1 MKKVLLSLAVMLMGL
16 GVMAQTNTYTRIT
29 SETDFEVGAQY
40 LIVGHDDALGYC
52 AMSYQKSAN
61 RHAIQVSEDSGA
73 ITVAPATDPT
83 SQTEVFQF
91 TLGGNAGAWTFFDEL
106 NNGYLYAA
114 SSSANQL
121 KTQASVDGNAQWSIT
136 FDSDGN
142 AVVTAQGTNTRNI
155 MRFNENSSNG
165 TPLFNCYNS
174 TSSINVPVSF
184 YKAGGEPT
192 IDPEPSNY
200 PTNFNA
206 SLDITKA
213 TLTWTAST
221 GSQLPRGYL
230 VIGSTGTI
238 TVPTD
243 GTPVDND
250 TDASDG
256 NVAYSTNGTTV
267 SFEQLPANSTFTF
280 AIFPYTN
287 SGENIDYKTDGTYPT
302 ASVTTQNVTCIFTS
316 DFANGLSPFTAYD
329 VEGDQSWT
337 TGSYDG
343 IPFAKMSGYANST
356 NNANE
361 DWLIFPDI
369 FAINDVSEGFTVS
382 FMNAYNYD
390 GDPLKVYISE
400 DYDGI
405 SDPNEFSWTDITNN
419 FEWSAGNYAWV
430 TTNHT
435 FNTEGMS
442 HFYFAFKYTSTT
454 EASST
459 WEIAEFKIYIGYDA
473 VAEYDAVSFDVYPNP
488 AESSIKVKAEKAT
501 TIQVLDM
508 TGRIVLS
515 VNANEGENTISVAEL
530 QSGVYFV
537 RMDGAAVK
545 FVKR

>member
-29 SETDFEVGAQY
+29 SETALNAGDKVLLVGFN
-40 LIVGHDDALGYC
+40 DDGQAFV
-52 AMSYQKSAN
+52 MSYQKTNN
-61 RHAIQVSEDSGA
+61 RHAIE
-73 ITVAPATDPT
+73 ITDNGGSITTSVANDAS
-83 SQTEVFQF
+83 SQTEPFELTV
-91 TLGGNAGAWTFFDEL
+91 GGNSGAWTFFDEL
-106 NNGYLYAA
+106 NNGYLYAPGGG
-114 SSSANQL
+114 NYL
-121 KTQASVDGNAQWSIT
+121 KTQSNLDNKGQWTIT
-136 FDSDGN
+136 FEGDGCVPTSN
-142 AVVTAQGTNTRNI
+142 GGVEQNI
-155 MRFNENSSNG
+155 MRYNVTSTLFGCYKSSSNVTG
-165 TPLFNCYNS
+165 LVY
-174 TSSINVPVSF
+174 I

-343 IPFAKMSGYANST
+343 IHFAKMSGYANST

-508 TGRIVLS
+508 TGRIVMS

>member
-29 SETDFEVGAQY
+29 SETALNAGDKVLLVGFN
-40 LIVGHDDALGYC
+40 DDGQAFV
-52 AMSYQKSAN
+52 MSYQKTNN
-61 RHAIQVSEDSGA
+61 RHAIE
-73 ITVAPATDPT
+73 ITDNGGSITTSVANDAS
-83 SQTEVFQF
+83 SQTEPFELTV
-91 TLGGNAGAWTFFDEL
+91 GGNSGAWTFFDEL
-106 NNGYLYAA
+106 NNGYLYAPGGG
-114 SSSANQL
+114 NYL
-121 KTQASVDGNAQWSIT
+121 KTQSNLDNKGQWTIT
-136 FDSDGN
+136 FEGDGCVPTSN
-142 AVVTAQGTNTRNI
+142 GGVEQNI
-155 MRFNENSSNG
+155 MRYNVTSTLFGCYKSSSNVTG
-165 TPLFNCYNS
+165 LVY
-174 TSSINVPVSF
+174 I

-192 IDPEPSNY
+192 IDPEPSSY

-343 IPFAKMSGYANST
+343 IHFAKMSGYANST

-508 TGRIVLS
+508 TGRIVMS

>member
-29 SETDFEVGAQY
+29 SETALNAGDKVLLVGFN
-40 LIVGHDDALGYC
+40 DDGQAFV
-52 AMSYQKSAN
+52 MSYQKTNN
-61 RHAIQVSEDSGA
+61 RHAIE
-73 ITVAPATDPT
+73 ITDNGGSITTSVANDAS
-83 SQTEVFQF
+83 SQTEPFELTV
-91 TLGGNAGAWTFFDEL
+91 GGNSGAWTFFDEL
-106 NNGYLYAA
+106 NNGYLYAPGGG
-114 SSSANQL
+114 NYL
-121 KTQASVDGNAQWSIT
+121 KTQSNLDNKGQWTIT
-136 FDSDGN
+136 FEGDGCVPTSN
-142 AVVTAQGTNTRNI
+142 GGVEQNI
-155 MRFNENSSNG
+155 MRYNVTSTLFGCYKSSSNVTG
-165 TPLFNCYNS
+165 LVY
-174 TSSINVPVSF
+174 I

-400 DYDGI
+400 NYDGI

-508 TGRIVLS
+508 TGRIVMS